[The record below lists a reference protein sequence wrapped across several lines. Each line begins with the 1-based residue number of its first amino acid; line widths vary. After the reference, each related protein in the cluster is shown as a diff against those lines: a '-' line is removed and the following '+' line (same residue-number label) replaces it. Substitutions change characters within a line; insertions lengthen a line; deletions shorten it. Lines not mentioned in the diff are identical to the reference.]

1 MDIWSD
7 LMADGIWSFNGWTLI
22 IRDTVLSCHIKLLRQ
37 SIGAVIPSSANPRPR
52 EPEKPTQHGWRME
65 QSQKHLD
72 RGTEVM
78 LNQKQEFS
86 SEAVMTGTVQFVAD
100 SNEDAVRIMLTM
112 EGTSHLHALLAFDGE
127 LIKITNVSLEFTQE
141 DRKGTEKE

>member
-1 MDIWSD
+1 
-7 LMADGIWSFNGWTLI
+7 
-22 IRDTVLSCHIKLLRQ
+22 
-37 SIGAVIPSSANPRPR
+37 
-52 EPEKPTQHGWRME
+52 
-65 QSQKHLD
+65 
-72 RGTEVM
+72 M

-86 SEAVMTGTVQFVAD
+86 SEAVMTGTVQFLAD

-127 LIKITNVSLEFTQE
+127 LIKITNISLEFTQE